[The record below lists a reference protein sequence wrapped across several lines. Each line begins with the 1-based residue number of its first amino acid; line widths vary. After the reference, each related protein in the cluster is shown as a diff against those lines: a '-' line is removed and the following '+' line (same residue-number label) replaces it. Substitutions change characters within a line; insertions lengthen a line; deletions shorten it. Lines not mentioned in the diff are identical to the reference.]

1 MQLRRVLGRTNLL
14 LLATF
19 AIVAATSLFWLSTV
33 RAADPGPIQPPPNQ
47 KPESLYSYAVKVVC
61 STDGKID
68 FDNQPSAF
76 LGRTG
81 AALAD
86 ADMYQTA
93 VNIFNPGEE
102 RAEINTRI
110 SLAHAPF
117 ESAVR
122 ETVMSGVPVEREETV
137 EFDCGHFKSS
147 VAEDAVAIGGSGFFI
162 IYSRKELEVVAV
174 YTVLEK
180 SSCSGGPIDVLRGRG
195 SGGDCK
201 GAGTSIDVE
210 YIEPRVIPLQED
222 LPDLTVRLINPPAVV
237 SCVSGSCETTIEY
250 EVTNVGF
257 VDVFSNFEVRLE
269 VDGLAGT
276 GHHVIPGLLTG
287 ESVAFKDTLEGN
299 CYIPDCQMR
308 AVVNES
314 GAIDESDY
322 TNNQDTRTDKGV
334 N

>member
-33 RAADPGPIQPPPNQ
+33 RAADPGPIQLPPNQ
-47 KPESLYSYAVKVVC
+47 GPELLYSYAVKVVC
-61 STDGKID
+61 STDGSID
-68 FDNQPSAF
+68 FDGGGFF

-81 AALAD
+81 SALAD

-117 ESAVR
+117 ESPVR
-122 ETVMSGVPVEREETV
+122 ETVMSGVPVEREDTV
-137 EFDCGHFKSS
+137 EFDCEAFDSS
-147 VAEDAVAIGGSGFFI
+147 VSEDAVAAGGSGFFI

-180 SSCSGGPIDVLRGRG
+180 SGCVGDGPVGAVRRIVSGQ
-195 SGGDCK
+195 CK

-210 YIEPRVIPLQED
+210 YIEPRVIQLQED
-222 LPDLTVRLINPPAVV
+222 LPDLTVRLINPSAVV
-237 SCVSGSCETTIEY
+237 NCVSGSCETTIEY
-250 EVTNVGF
+250 EVTNVSF

-269 VDGLAGT
+269 VDGLADT
-276 GHHVIPGLLTG
+276 GHHVIPGLLAG

-299 CYIPDCQMR
+299 CYIPNCEMM
-308 AVVNES
+308 VVVDEPNEV
-314 GAIDESDY
+314 AESDE
-322 TNNQDTRTDKGV
+322 TNNRDTRTDVGV